1 MKIQH
6 KEVIIVGAGVSGS
19 STAIRLLKE
28 GIKPLMID
36 KAIFPREVVGE
47 GLSPII
53 CGYLEELD
61 VLDEINQGTF
71 MKKSSLQL
79 VSPSGYKSYA
89 AVDFDKDIYKDKVH
103 SSPWGFNVRRKDFDM
118 VLFNKAK
125 KLGAEILEGT
135 SLKEVL
141 TDEEGVINGVVIC
154 GEDGIDT
161 EISTNLLI
169 DCSGRTSQLAKQFK
183 LRAPLENI
191 FDGQWA
197 NYAIRCYFK
206 SVNLEPLKKEVQD
219 YDIAT
224 VNILPDKDCW
234 YWIIPLEENLF
245 SIGFVA
251 RSKTKNI
258 LEGYSDKLKAYRDL
272 IEKHPVLKEVIK
284 DAEMLDDVAVTSRL
298 GHMNTQMAGKGFM
311 CVGDAGFFAD
321 PAWATGVTV
330 ALLTSKKAAE
340 VCMKAIQL
348 KDFSYQVLS
357 EYEDFYRNYLNNPF
371 NSIRAYNTY
380 YNDTSYVDFL
390 VKRLSEKPE
399 EMDLIVAVLFDY
411 ISHNHFTTWTFNVF
425 KDYVAT
431 TNLFPVVNKVAQ
443 IDFNSKESQST
454 SV

>member
-1 MKIQH
+1 MDIKQR
-6 KEVIIVGAGVSGS
+6 EVVIVGAGVSGS
-19 STAIRLLKE
+19 STAIRLLKQ
-28 GIKPLMID
+28 GIRPLMID

-53 CGYLEELD
+53 CEYLEELD
-61 VLDEINQGTF
+61 VLEEINQREF
-71 MKKSSLQL
+71 LKKSSLQL
-79 VSPSGYKSYA
+79 VSPSGHKSYA
-89 AVDFDKDIYKDKVH
+89 AVDFNKDIYNDRVH

-125 KLGAEILEGT
+125 ELGAEILEGT
-135 SLKEVL
+135 SLKKIL
-141 TDEEGVINGVVIC
+141 TDKNGNINGVVITNT
-154 GEDGIDT
+154 DGNDV
-161 EISTNLLI
+161 EIKTNLVI

-206 SVNLEPLKKEVQD
+206 NVNLEPLKREVQD
-219 YDIAT
+219 YDLAT
-224 VNILPDKDCW
+224 VNILPDADCW
-234 YWIIPLEENLF
+234 YWVIPLEENLF

-258 LEGYSDKLKAYRDL
+258 LEGYNDKLKAYREL
-272 IEKHPVLKEVIK
+272 IEKHPVLYEVVK
-284 DAEMLDDVAVTSRL
+284 DAEMLNDVAVTSRL
-298 GHMNTQMAGKGFM
+298 GHMNTKMAGNGFM

-340 VCMKAIQL
+340 VCIKAIQS
-348 KDFSYQVLS
+348 KDFSYKILN
-357 EYEDFYRNYLNNPF
+357 EYEMFYRNYLNNPF

-380 YNDTSYVDFL
+380 YNDTEYVDFL
-390 VKRLSEKPE
+390 VKRLAEKPE

-411 ISHNHFTTWTFNVF
+411 ISHNKFTTWTFNVF

-431 TNLFPVVNKVAQ
+431 TGKFPVVNKVAQ
-443 IDFNSKESQST
+443 IDFNLRKIQSNL
-454 SV
+454 V